1 MPISELE
8 ILLRLLLAAGLGA
21 LIGLER
27 EAHGQAAGLRTHMIL
42 AVGAALAMTLS
53 INLAS
58 LSGSD
63 PARIAA
69 QVVSGIGF
77 LGAGAILRYGAS
89 IRGLTTATSLW
100 TLAIVGLAVGDGQ
113 YLVGVATTI
122 LLLLILSLLD
132 LVEKYVVRARVQT
145 PLMVSGKADQ
155 LQLETLR
162 ALLKAHKM
170 GMSNLFVSRN
180 IKKQTV
186 MLRVMV
192 SYSGRTPVQPL
203 LDDLSAMPGV
213 HTFQLGEPAAQV

>member
-1 MPISELE
+1 M
-8 ILLRLLLAAGLGA
+8 
-21 LIGLER
+21 
-27 EAHGQAAGLRTHMIL
+27 
-42 AVGAALAMTLS
+42 
-53 INLAS
+53 
-58 LSGSD
+58 
-63 PARIAA
+63 
-69 QVVSGIGF
+69 
-77 LGAGAILRYGAS
+77 RYGAS

-132 LVEKYVVRARVQT
+132 LVEKYVVHARVQI